1 MENIKIKKLIKGQQE
16 KNPLIN
22 AKTLKYVPL
31 PYTKT
36 SEISKQT
43 EFMLINE
50 FANMYFKN
58 KISIETYKKL
68 ITNT

>member
-1 MENIKIKKLIKGQQE
+1 MENIKIKKLIKGDKN
-16 KNPLIN
+16 KNPIIN

-31 PYTKT
+31 TYTKP
-36 SEISKQT
+36 SEISKQKDI
-43 EFMLINE
+43 MLINE